1 MGITVNTN
9 MSALKIQTNLS
20 NATRKMNTAMER
32 MSSGSKINSAKDDAA
47 GYAVSTKL
55 TSTISGTKVASDNVA
70 IGQDMLS
77 TADGVLTVVSSNL
90 SRIKDLTEQAS
101 NGTYTTED
109 LNAIAAEVGARLSE
123 ITSMTS
129 NATFNGKKLFSGT
142 NGTAV
147 SIQSGTTASE
157 KTVLSS
163 VIFSAVNLTSLSLL
177 TSQIKAGNTSI
188 IASNLIKV
196 DTLLTGAN
204 SINARQTQIGAAQNK
219 LTAVTDALSV
229 QTTNMTSAL
238 STVKDADVAQESA
251 SYVQQQILQS
261 ASSTLLTQA
270 NSAPQIALTLI
281 KGQ

>member
-109 LNAIAAEVGARLSE
+109 LNAIAAEVGARL
-123 ITSMTS
+123 S